1 MVNSKDL
8 LDELAYYAGCSY
20 ISDLPL
26 PEHAKNLLSVLDM
39 IDETR
44 YSLGDWN
51 EAVQYI
57 TKEKKSFVSV
67 KEAKDFLHKVL

>member
-1 MVNSKDL
+1 MINSKDL

-20 ISDLPL
+20 ISDLPR
-26 PEHAKNLLSVLDM
+26 PEHTKDLLSALDM

-44 YSLGDWN
+44 YSLEDWN
-51 EAVQYI
+51 EVVQYI
-57 TKEKKSFVSV
+57 TREEKSFGSV